1 MKTRSINTI
10 AYALCLIA
18 PWSLLW
24 LDSNLL
30 FPYVTGK
37 AWFFRSLIELAFAL
51 SLISRIFQART
62 GLPYAHQEQSSRALL
77 YILLAFLSWTAL
89 TDLFGIDVYR
99 SFWSNWERM
108 GGLIDYLHWAMYL
121 FCLITVLDKDRSR
134 IMLINLVFVITLVC
148 LVGFLDTEKRII
160 STLGNP
166 IFLGNL
172 VVFGLFI
179 SGFILAKQ
187 EGLHS
192 RESRLMIWLLLIAML
207 IMGIALIKSASRGA
221 MLGLLAGG
229 LAVGLSISVEYAR
242 RHSRSAALLLL
253 VGLIALGGL
262 LSLQLDTLQE
272 VFRQS
277 DHFAFQRLGQISLA
291 DQTTADRLENWRIAL
306 DAAQSRPWSGW
317 GQENYMIAFN
327 EHYRAGVMDKAKL
340 WFDRAHN
347 AYLDTL
353 LASGIP
359 GLMLYCLMLVFP
371 MWMVWRI
378 TLWTSREKYF
388 VMGFFAA
395 FMAKNIVGFDSFS
408 STLIWLSIIAVI
420 LVALQEPQVVGDE
433 KRRDT
438 SLGLTLI
445 SLVLLLTAF
454 GSIYWLNLRPYQDNL
469 HFAKLMKRPLASISA
484 GLEKI
489 LNQPIANLRYAQNAK
504 LVVFDTLLTGI
515 PERDLT
521 AIEAKN
527 QKNVY
532 LLAGILIEEALLQ
545 QPKNYRIKYN
555 GGLLLARLG
564 HYDLAIRLLEELTQ
578 TLPNRTAFWHTLAQ
592 TYAEHDLNESAIKAR
607 ETAANLNPEW
617 DP

>member
-1 MKTRSINTI
+1 MNTRLINTI

-37 AWFFRSLIELAFAL
+37 VWVFRSLIEFAFAL
-51 SLISRIFQART
+51 SLILRISQAGT
-62 GLPYAHQEQSSRALL
+62 GLPRSTHGHGSRALL
-77 YILLAFLSWTAL
+77 YILLAFLCWTVL
-89 TDLFGIDVYR
+89 TDFFGIDIYR

-121 FCLITVLDKDRSR
+121 FCLLTILNRERSR
-134 IMLINLVFVITLVC
+134 IMLLNLVFVITLVC
-148 LVGFLDTEKRII
+148 LIGFLDAEERSI

-172 VVFGLFI
+172 AVFGLFI
-179 SGFILAKQ
+179 SGFILAGR
-187 EGLHS
+187 EGLYS
-192 RESRLMIWLLLIAML
+192 RESLVIKWLISIAML
-207 IMGIALIKSASRGA
+207 VMGIALIKSASRGA
-221 MLGLLAGG
+221 MLSLLVGG
-229 LAVGLSISVEYAR
+229 LVVGLSISIEYVR
-242 RHSRSAALLLL
+242 RHGRSAALLLL

-262 LSLQLDTLQE
+262 LSLQIDTLQGI
-272 VFRQS
+272 FRQS
-277 DHFAFQRLGQISLA
+277 DHYAIQRLGQISLA

-353 LASGIP
+353 IASGIP
-359 GLMLYCLMLVFP
+359 GLMLYCLVLGFP
-371 MWMVWRI
+371 MWVLWRI
-378 TLWTSREKYF
+378 THWTSREKYI
-388 VMGFFAA
+388 VLGFFAA

-408 STLIWLSIIAVI
+408 STLIWLNIIALT
-420 LVALQEPQVVGDE
+420 LVALQEPQIVDDE

-438 SLGLTLI
+438 KVGLTLI

-454 GSIYWLNLRPYQDNL
+454 SSIYWLNLRSYQDNL
-469 HFAKLMKRPLASISA
+469 HFAKLMKRPLASISVE
-484 GLEKI
+484 LEKI

-504 LVVFDTLLTGI
+504 LVVFDTLLTGV
-515 PERDLT
+515 PEGDLT
-521 AIEAKN
+521 SIEAKN
-527 QKNVY
+527 QKKVY
-532 LLAGILIEEALLQ
+532 LLAGILIDEALRQ
-545 QPKNYRIKYN
+545 QPRNYRIKYN
-555 GGLLLARLG
+555 GAILLARLG
-564 HYDLAIRLLEELTQ
+564 HYDLAIRLMEELTQ

-592 TYAEHDLNESAIKAR
+592 AYAEHDLTDSALKAR
-607 ETAANLNPEW
+607 KMAANLNPEW
-617 DP
+617 NP